1 MKKLFTIM
9 TSLLAL
15 TLLMPASAQIADGVY
30 RGNGNQSDL
39 EIKTMNGSQ
48 RFTMNVLGANGHM
61 CLDVEGSIE
70 GLKGFVDESD
80 SGTQQCELNLT
91 TQGHIV
97 NVDVSSYET
106 CAQHCGMRASL
117 AGSYRIVPETC
128 TTKSITAQRNAF
140 KKLYDQKSYQ
150 EAENILNKALVQCD
164 FYLDFHVRDSV
175 RNDLALAL
183 YHQKQPLLCREV
195 LSQTVAMDKY
205 VSLPLLESEMYEKL
219 EKAIQ
224 YNWALCEDKSVPQQ

>member
-1 MKKLFTIM
+1 MKKFFTIM

-15 TLLMPASAQIADGVY
+15 TVLMPASAQIADGVY
-30 RGNGNQSDL
+30 MGSGNQSDL
-39 EIKTMNGSQ
+39 EIKTINGLQ

-61 CLDVEGSIE
+61 CLDVEGSIK

-80 SGTQQCELNLT
+80 SSAQQCELNLT
-91 TQGHIV
+91 TKGHIV
-97 NVDVSSYET
+97 NVDVSSYEA

-117 AGSYRIVPETC
+117 SGSYRIVPPTC

-140 KKLYDQKSYQ
+140 KKLYDQKLYK
-150 EAENILNKALVQCD
+150 EAESILNKALAQCD
-164 FYLDFHVRDSV
+164 FYLDFHQKDSI

-183 YHQKQPLLCREV
+183 YHQQQPQLCREV
-195 LSQTVAMDKY
+195 LSQTVALDEY
-205 VSLPLLESEMYEKL
+205 ISLPPLESGMYEKL

-224 YNWALCEDKSVPQQ
+224 YNWELCRTK